1 MVYMHFSK
9 SLQASKWAITMR
21 SVSIDGF
28 CCYFIFYINSLSKVT
43 KYALINWL
51 FNFKLKINSLFIERF
66 AKISDNAI
74 NIQLSSFCLRYWTLI
89 IDHFTQKNIENHLAP
104 FENWMTILYT
114 YIRVWK
120 RLLIKMKTLWVYHF
134 KIEDWKLKVDYI
146 FRFDGK
152 STVFHVFTKLYNLN
166 FSWF

>member
-1 MVYMHFSK
+1 MHFSK

-21 SVSIDGF
+21 SVSIDGL

-66 AKISDNAI
+66 FQNLWQCNQYSTFKFLLEVLNIDNW
-74 NIQLSSFCLRYWTLI
+74 SFHT
-89 IDHFTQKNIENHLAP
+89 KNIENHLAP